1 MVPLGLGNKLSTMT
15 QLIQNDSPKLQ
26 VVKEKQ
32 PLPVIA
38 ITKKPAKVILS
49 KKVSDA
55 LAMIKANNILEEASE
70 SLIEDPKEEIM
81 LASFD
86 KRVQKKSRSDIMMK
100 SDEQSVELVLSHSD
114 NGSEPMTALKPV

>member
-1 MVPLGLGNKLSTMT
+1 MT
-15 QLIQNDSPKLQ
+15 QLIQNDNSPELQ
-26 VVKEKQ
+26 VVKEKK
-32 PLPVIA
+32 PLPVIN

-55 LAMIKANNILEEASE
+55 LAMIKSNNILEEASE
-70 SLIEDPKEEIM
+70 SLIEDQKEEMM

-100 SDEQSVELVLSHSD
+100 SD
-114 NGSEPMTALKPV
+114 

>member
-1 MVPLGLGNKLSTMT
+1 MT
-15 QLIQNDSPKLQ
+15 QLIQNDNSPELQ
-26 VVKEKQ
+26 VVNEKK
-32 PLPVIA
+32 PLPVIN

-55 LAMIKANNILEEASE
+55 LAMIKSNNILEEASE
-70 SLIEDPKEEIM
+70 SLIEDQKEEMM

-100 SDEQSVELVLSHSD
+100 SD
-114 NGSEPMTALKPV
+114 